1 MALSIYPESAR
12 DLAGSAKADAADMA
26 RQAVRVFRDESDSIG
41 AMAHDP
47 VARDGGW
54 HHCANWQSQFRAT
67 GITAYLANGG
77 APKKR
82 LGRRRRRKAGL
93 FRRSTAVSTIAGAEP
108 QSLVGTR
115 GWRRSGL
122 AYRNLFP
129 SGRSGALTVPSVHVD
144 KV

>member
-54 HHCANWQSQFRAT
+54 HHCANWQSHVPRDRDH
-67 GITAYLANGG
+67 
-77 APKKR
+77 R
-82 LGRRRRRKAGL
+82 LSR
-93 FRRSTAVSTIAGAEP
+93 
-108 QSLVGTR
+108 Q
-115 GWRRSGL
+115 WRR
-122 AYRNLFP
+122 A
-129 SGRSGALTVPSVHVD
+129 
-144 KV
+144 

>member
-1 MALSIYPESAR
+1 
-12 DLAGSAKADAADMA
+12 MA

-54 HHCANWQSQFRAT
+54 NHCANWQSHVPRDR
-67 GITAYLANGG
+67 ITAYLANGG

-82 LGRRRRRKAGL
+82 LGRRRRRKSGTISP
-93 FRRSTAVSTIAGAEP
+93 FHCRIDHCRSTEP

-115 GWRRSGL
+115 GWRRNGL

>member
-1 MALSIYPESAR
+1 MIQWRATA
-12 DLAGSAKADAADMA
+12 AGITAP
-26 RQAVRVFRDESDSIG
+26 IG
-41 AMAHDP
+41 NHT
-47 VARDGGW
+47 
-54 HHCANWQSQFRAT
+54 FRAT

-82 LGRRRRRKAGL
+82 LGRRRRRKSGTISP
-93 FRRSTAVSTIAGAEP
+93 FHCRIDHCRSTEP

-115 GWRRSGL
+115 GWRRNGL